1 MGVSTQPAAEFIQ
14 HILLKSYF
22 KLNFYRSV
30 VIDSFTIQL
39 VSNASFNGYPNN
51 CLTSFTIF
59 KNTIACFVPKCYK
72 GLVGGKKVSEEKRK
86 ILPMHIEPGLYPSNV
101 DIVVA
106 MSNKIRERL
115 GAQAFE
121 YNGIFV
127 SVDKI
132 TQKVAVLYLR
142 AN

>member
-1 MGVSTQPAAEFIQ
+1 
-14 HILLKSYF
+14 
-22 KLNFYRSV
+22 
-30 VIDSFTIQL
+30 
-39 VSNASFNGYPNN
+39 
-51 CLTSFTIF
+51 
-59 KNTIACFVPKCYK
+59 
-72 GLVGGKKVSEEKRK
+72 
-86 ILPMHIEPGLYPSNV
+86 MHIEPGLYPSNV

-132 TQKVAVLYLR
+132 TQKVAVHLPESQLVYLFKVL
-142 AN
+142 A